1 MTEPASNIKTEQK
14 EQMEHKEFEAR
25 IDQMLADARYNSIR
39 AFWHPVLIAAALL
52 GTGAALA
59 RLLLI

>member
-1 MTEPASNIKTEQK
+1 
-14 EQMEHKEFEAR
+14 MEYKEFEAR
-25 IDQMLADARYNSIR
+25 IDQMLADAKYNSIR
-39 AFWHPVLIAAALL
+39 TFWQPVLIAAALL